1 MDVAS
6 GELLSFPSSG
16 DTIDRSSQANHTS
29 AHEGCDDT
37 GADEC

>member
-1 MDVAS
+1 MGFAS

-16 DTIDRSSQANHTS
+16 DKIDRSSQANHTS

-37 GADEC
+37 DAGEC